1 LSHGVCRA
9 GAEEAEMKG
18 WRERAAGSGPVGMFD
33 RRLTNHETQ
42 ETTLA
47 RKTLMRDLSE
57 F

>member
-1 LSHGVCRA
+1 
-9 GAEEAEMKG
+9 MKG

>member
-1 LSHGVCRA
+1 
-9 GAEEAEMKG
+9 MKG
-18 WRERAAGSGPVGMFD
+18 WRERAAGSGPVGMFG
-33 RRLTNHETQ
+33 RRLPNRETH